1 MNIVAFLTYVIVTS
15 ITPGPSNILMMNEA
29 RKFGFIGSWRFNG
42 GILAGFGLLGIIS
55 GVFTTSLYH
64 WLPVLG
70 PYFKWAGAAYMLY
83 LVWLMIGNKSSEK
96 DSRDVQSSFLSGVM
110 LQLINVKSI
119 LFFLTV
125 MSAFILPYMTVKED
139 VERGKLKI
147 VSHSE
152 QFDPIYSHM
161 LIKKK
166 KWLSPAVK
174 AFSELVIKSISVS
187 ENESDLIH

>member
-64 WLPVLG
+64 WLPVAG

-83 LVWLMIGNKSSEK
+83 LAWILIGNKSSEK
-96 DSRDVQSSFLSGVM
+96 DFKDVQSSFFSGLV

-125 MSAFILPYMTVKED
+125 MSAFILPSLPSDGGLVLYLGLSILLGWLSLLVWSGFGSMFKTFLTVHDKPF
-139 VERGKLKI
+139 RLLMCLLL
-147 VSHSE
+147 
-152 QFDPIYSHM
+152 IYSAM
-161 LIKKK
+161 RI
-166 KWLSPAVK
+166 
-174 AFSELVIKSISVS
+174 FI
-187 ENESDLIH
+187 

>member
-1 MNIVAFLTYVIVTS
+1 
-15 ITPGPSNILMMNEA
+15 MMNEA
-29 RKFGFIGSWRFNG
+29 RKFGFIGSWRFNS

-64 WLPVLG
+64 WLPVVG

-83 LVWLMIGNKSSEK
+83 LVWLMMGNKSSEK

-125 MSAFILPYMTVKED
+125 MSAFILPSSPSGGSLV
-139 VERGKLKI
+139 
-147 VSHSE
+147 
-152 QFDPIYSHM
+152 IYLS
-161 LIKKK
+161 LSILLG
-166 KWLSPAVK
+166 WLSL
-174 AFSELVIKSISVS
+174 LVWSGFGSMFKTFLTVHDRSFRLLMCLLLTYSAIRIF
-187 ENESDLIH
+187 I

>member
-125 MSAFILPYMTVKED
+125 MSAFILPSSPSGGSLV
-139 VERGKLKI
+139 
-147 VSHSE
+147 
-152 QFDPIYSHM
+152 IYLS
-161 LIKKK
+161 LSILLG
-166 KWLSPAVK
+166 WLSL
-174 AFSELVIKSISVS
+174 LVWSGFGSMFKTFLTVHDRSFRLLMCLLLTYSAIRIF
-187 ENESDLIH
+187 I

>member
-29 RKFGFIGSWRFNG
+29 RKFGFIGSWRFNS
-42 GILAGFGLLGIIS
+42 GILAGYGLLGIIS

-64 WLPVLG
+64 WLPVVG

-83 LVWLMIGNKSSEK
+83 LVWLMIGNKSSAK

-125 MSAFILPYMTVKED
+125 MSAFILPSSPSGGSLV
-139 VERGKLKI
+139 
-147 VSHSE
+147 
-152 QFDPIYSHM
+152 IYLS
-161 LIKKK
+161 LSILLG
-166 KWLSPAVK
+166 WLSL
-174 AFSELVIKSISVS
+174 LVWSGFGSMFKTFLTVHDRSFRLLMCLLLTYSAIRIF
-187 ENESDLIH
+187 I

>member
-29 RKFGFIGSWRFNG
+29 RKFGFIGSWRFNS

-64 WLPVLG
+64 WLPVVG

-83 LVWLMIGNKSSEK
+83 LVWLMMGNKSSEK

-125 MSAFILPYMTVKED
+125 MSAFILPSSPSGGSLV
-139 VERGKLKI
+139 
-147 VSHSE
+147 
-152 QFDPIYSHM
+152 IYLS
-161 LIKKK
+161 LSILLG
-166 KWLSPAVK
+166 WLSL
-174 AFSELVIKSISVS
+174 LVWSGFGSMFKTFLTVHDRSFRLLMCLLLTYSAIRIF
-187 ENESDLIH
+187 I

>member
-29 RKFGFIGSWRFNG
+29 RKFGFIRSWRFNG

-64 WLPVLG
+64 WLPVVG

-83 LVWLMIGNKSSEK
+83 LVWLMMGNKSSEK

-125 MSAFILPYMTVKED
+125 MSAFILPSSPSGGSLV
-139 VERGKLKI
+139 
-147 VSHSE
+147 
-152 QFDPIYSHM
+152 IYLS
-161 LIKKK
+161 LSILLG
-166 KWLSPAVK
+166 WLSL
-174 AFSELVIKSISVS
+174 LVWSGFGSMFKTFLTVHDRSFRLLMCLLLTYSAIRIF
-187 ENESDLIH
+187 I

>member
-64 WLPVLG
+64 WLPVVG

-83 LVWLMIGNKSSEK
+83 LVWLMMGNKSSEK

-125 MSAFILPYMTVKED
+125 MSAFILPSSPSGGSLV
-139 VERGKLKI
+139 
-147 VSHSE
+147 
-152 QFDPIYSHM
+152 IYLS
-161 LIKKK
+161 LSILLG
-166 KWLSPAVK
+166 WLSL
-174 AFSELVIKSISVS
+174 LVWSGFGSMFKTFLTVHDRSFRLLMCLLLTYSAIRIF
-187 ENESDLIH
+187 I

>member
-64 WLPVLG
+64 WLPVVG

-125 MSAFILPYMTVKED
+125 MSAFILPSSPSGGSLV
-139 VERGKLKI
+139 
-147 VSHSE
+147 
-152 QFDPIYSHM
+152 IYLS
-161 LIKKK
+161 LSILLG
-166 KWLSPAVK
+166 WLSL
-174 AFSELVIKSISVS
+174 LVWSGFGSMFKTFLTVHDRSFRLLMCLLLTYSAIRIF
-187 ENESDLIH
+187 I

>member
-64 WLPVLG
+64 WLPVVG

-83 LVWLMIGNKSSEK
+83 LVWLMMGNKSSEK

-125 MSAFILPYMTVKED
+125 MSAFILPSSPSGGSLV
-139 VERGKLKI
+139 
-147 VSHSE
+147 
-152 QFDPIYSHM
+152 IYLS
-161 LIKKK
+161 LSILLG
-166 KWLSPAVK
+166 WLSL
-174 AFSELVIKSISVS
+174 LVWSGFGSMFKTFLTVHDRSYRLLMCLLLTYSAIRIF
-187 ENESDLIH
+187 I

>member
-29 RKFGFIGSWRFNG
+29 RKFGFMGSWRFNG

-64 WLPVLG
+64 WLPVVG

-83 LVWLMIGNKSSEK
+83 LVWLMMGNKSSEK

-125 MSAFILPYMTVKED
+125 MSAFILPSSPSGGSLV
-139 VERGKLKI
+139 
-147 VSHSE
+147 
-152 QFDPIYSHM
+152 IYLS
-161 LIKKK
+161 LSILLG
-166 KWLSPAVK
+166 WLSL
-174 AFSELVIKSISVS
+174 LVWSGFGSMFKTFLTVHDRSFRLLMCLLLTYTAIRIF
-187 ENESDLIH
+187 I

>member
-64 WLPVLG
+64 WLPVVG

-83 LVWLMIGNKSSEK
+83 LVWLMIGNKSSAK

-125 MSAFILPYMTVKED
+125 MSAFILPSSPSGGSLV
-139 VERGKLKI
+139 
-147 VSHSE
+147 
-152 QFDPIYSHM
+152 IYLS
-161 LIKKK
+161 LSILLG
-166 KWLSPAVK
+166 WLSL
-174 AFSELVIKSISVS
+174 LVWSGFGSMFKTFLTVHDRSIRLLMCLLLTYSA
-187 ENESDLIH
+187 IRIFI

>member
-64 WLPVLG
+64 WLPVVG
-70 PYFKWAGAAYMLY
+70 PYFEWAGAAYMLY
-83 LVWLMIGNKSSEK
+83 LVWLMMGNKSSEK

-125 MSAFILPYMTVKED
+125 MSAFILPSSPSGGSLV
-139 VERGKLKI
+139 
-147 VSHSE
+147 
-152 QFDPIYSHM
+152 IYLS
-161 LIKKK
+161 LSILLG
-166 KWLSPAVK
+166 WLSL
-174 AFSELVIKSISVS
+174 LVWSGFGSMFKTFLTVHDRSFRLLMCLLLTYSAIRIF
-187 ENESDLIH
+187 I

>member
-125 MSAFILPYMTVKED
+125 MSAFILPSSPSGGSLV
-139 VERGKLKI
+139 
-147 VSHSE
+147 
-152 QFDPIYSHM
+152 IYLS
-161 LIKKK
+161 LSILLG
-166 KWLSPAVK
+166 WLSL
-174 AFSELVIKSISVS
+174 LVWSGFGSMFKTFLTVHDRSYRLLMCLLLTYSAIRIF
-187 ENESDLIH
+187 I